1 MIATAIMAVEPIA
14 SVESSQESYH
24 EESRDTSADRV
35 LVVKMRI
42 NRQNKLETSS

>member
-1 MIATAIMAVEPIA
+1 MTVEPIA
-14 SVESSQESYH
+14 PVKSSQESYL
-24 EESRDTSADRV
+24 EESGEASADRV